1 MKIILAKCY
10 FKVYI
15 PCCKKGNK
23 KFANLSNHERKK
35 LIKEN
40 PSYGR
45 IIRRCETEKRLMK

>member
-45 IIRRCETEKRLMK
+45 IIRRCETEKCLMK